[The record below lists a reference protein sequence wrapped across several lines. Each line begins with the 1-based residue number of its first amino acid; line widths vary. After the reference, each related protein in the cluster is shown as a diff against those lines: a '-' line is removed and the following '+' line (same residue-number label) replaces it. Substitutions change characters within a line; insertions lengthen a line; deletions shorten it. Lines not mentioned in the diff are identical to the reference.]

1 SMNVM
6 AAAITAQTNAKTQRD
21 LEKREREVLAA
32 GTRVLTSFNN
42 QNPPKFRGDGGPAAA
57 DLWLQAI
64 EKILGAIHCPEE
76 EMVTLATYQLLGDA
90 EY

>member
-1 SMNVM
+1 MNVM

-42 QNPPKFRGDGGPAAA
+42 QNPPKFQGDGGPAAA

-64 EKILGAIHCPEE
+64 EKILGAIHCPE
-76 EMVTLATYQLLGDA
+76 
-90 EY
+90 